1 VVVVSAVYLA
11 RTWVEQGLQA
21 WDQRWIDAIAAS
33 AFTFPA
39 GLWFEAW
46 GSSAFLI
53 PLLLVAVVLL
63 VRAGYLFR
71 AATLVVGY
79 LSTKGLVLGA
89 WQLWDRAR
97 PESVAGGIAAPVL
110 HSFPSGH
117 AVNAVVMFGLIGV
130 FWWRASRSMV
140 ERATILPAVGLVV
153 LLTCLGRVRLGTHW
167 PSDIIAGLVI
177 GLVWLAALGLAV
189 VLAERAG
196 RMRVA

>member
-1 VVVVSAVYLA
+1 
-11 RTWVEQGLQA
+11 
-21 WDQRWIDAIAAS
+21 
-33 AFTFPA
+33 
-39 GLWFEAW
+39 
-46 GSSAFLI
+46 
-53 PLLLVAVVLL
+53 
-63 VRAGYLFR
+63 
-71 AATLVVGY
+71 
-79 LSTKGLVLGA
+79 
-89 WQLWDRAR
+89 
-97 PESVAGGIAAPVL
+97 
-110 HSFPSGH
+110 
-117 AVNAVVMFGLIGV
+117 MFGLIGV